1 MTATRLARQDTRKCA
16 ACHSDATGDRMN
28 PRAGAGTATKPMFA
42 GVNMDG
48 VGLTSATLT
57 WDFVKRLKDVTSMKV
72 LVKGIEAGEDAT
84 LAVRGGADGII
95 VSNHGGRA
103 TETGRGTIES
113 VAEVVQAV
121 GGRIPV
127 LVDGGVR
134 RGTDVF
140 KALALGA
147 SAVGIGRPY
156 IWGLATFG
164 QQGVERVLDI
174 LNNELRFAMIGCG
187 TKTIREIRAAALID
201 TRR

>member
-1 MTATRLARQDTRKCA
+1 VLQVVARV
-16 ACHSDATGDRMN
+16 TGTGKD
-28 PRAGAGTATKPMFA
+28 
-42 GVNMDG
+42 
-48 VGLTSATLT
+48 LTT
-57 WDFVKRLKDVTSMKV
+57 MKV
-72 LVKGIEAGEDAT
+72 LIKGLESGEDAV
-84 LAVRGGADGII
+84 LALEQGADGIV

-121 GGRIPV
+121 QGRVPV

-147 SAVGIGRPY
+147 TAVGIGRPH

-174 LNNELRFAMIGCG
+174 INAELRLAMVGCG
-187 TKTIREIRAAALID
+187 TTTVKAITPASIID
-201 TRR
+201 AGRRG